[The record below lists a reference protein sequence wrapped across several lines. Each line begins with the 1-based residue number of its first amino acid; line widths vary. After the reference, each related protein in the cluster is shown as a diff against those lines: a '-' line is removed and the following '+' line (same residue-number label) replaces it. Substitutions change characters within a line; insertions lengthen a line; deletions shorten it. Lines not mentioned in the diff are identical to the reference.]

1 MATNG
6 IQFYAIAN
14 LDKTYIGT
22 LSIIVLLDLRQWLS
36 SPDSVLT
43 LNMNILLP
51 LFWNT
56 WSLAR
61 GVFNPHAPDWSMNSV
76 LLNFFSFFRRSLI
89 WFLSLDV
96 SYGRCFSSCANFVSN
111 TFLNLLRAC
120 SLQVD
125 HFLPRKSFAC
135 KNLTRCSK
143 VKVQCLDL
151 CERMRLV
158 DNLMERLWHSH
169 SAALYLAGQLV
180 TPWLR
185 LAEPVSTKA
194 ILLTCWLVVS
204 LNTFKI

>member
-56 WSLAR
+56 WSLAS

-96 SYGRCFSSCANFVSN
+96 SYGRCFSSCTNFVCN
-111 TFLNLLRAC
+111 TFLNLLRAEGLFIASWPFPPKKVLC
-120 SLQVD
+120 LQESDSLQQGQGAIPW
-125 HFLPRKSFAC
+125 FLW
-135 KNLTRCSK
+135 KNADSWT
-143 VKVQCLDL
+143 
-151 CERMRLV
+151 
-158 DNLMERLWHSH
+158 
-169 SAALYLAGQLV
+169 
-180 TPWLR
+180 
-185 LAEPVSTKA
+185 
-194 ILLTCWLVVS
+194 I
-204 LNTFKI
+204 